1 MVGNYND
8 AQMLDGKRSD
18 QANGFLVTVGDL
30 HAREMRFTIEKTNWL
45 WEQMCKYRTLF
56 SDLTRGNEDNFLVV
70 LQDPFSYWIEILQGD
85 QLIGVIYL
93 TGLQQIVD
101 ADIHMMFFD
110 RQITVKADLTKALL
124 HHFFIEFPCLHRITA
139 TLPVIYHATSRLA
152 IKLGFKLEGTKRE
165 SQLMGLKWVDEQIY
179 GILASEVLS
188 VGNN

>member
-1 MVGNYND
+1 MVSNYND
-8 AQMLDGKRSD
+8 SQMLDGKRSD
-18 QANGFLVTVGDL
+18 QDDDLLIVVGDL
-30 HAREMRFTIEKTNWL
+30 RAREMRFTVEKTDWL

-56 SDLTRGNEDNFLVV
+56 SDLTRGNSDNFLAV
-70 LQDPFSYWIEILQGD
+70 LQDPFSYWIEVTQND
-85 QLIGVIYL
+85 QIVGVIYL

-110 RQITVKADLTKALL
+110 RQITVKAELTKVLL

-139 TLPVIYHATSRLA
+139 TLPVIYHATARLA

-165 SQLMGLKWVDEQIY
+165 SQIMGLKWVDEQIY